1 MSRDRAARVLSEHRP
16 RHVVAGVLYD
26 ALTEPAHARTPD
38 ELAAIADALLD
49 AVGALIAG
57 HALRAAVVAL
67 PRGEG
72 GDACST
78 TL

>member
-1 MSRDRAARVLSEHRP
+1 MTSHERHSAAYILSEHRP

-38 ELAAIADALLD
+38 ELAAVADALLD
-49 AVGALIAG
+49 AAAALIAG
-57 HALRAAVVAL
+57 HALRAAVVEL

-72 GDACST
+72 GDA
-78 TL
+78 